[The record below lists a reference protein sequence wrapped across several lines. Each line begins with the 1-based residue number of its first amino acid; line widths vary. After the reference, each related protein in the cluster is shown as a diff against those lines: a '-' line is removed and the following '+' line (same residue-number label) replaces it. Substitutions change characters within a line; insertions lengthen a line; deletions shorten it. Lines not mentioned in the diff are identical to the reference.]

1 MFRYFRVGTAAAGLL
16 VIPACGSPSAPT
28 VTQAVITVTA
38 NPSSIAGAPC
48 TGCGPGS
55 TDLETV
61 TTITIQET
69 AGVAASVT
77 QIEMTLRETGTA
89 AVIASGSFDSGGIT
103 QLAGSNRVPA
113 RGRLDVRCGVHYAA
127 DAGGPDGR
135 PDVYCASGRR
145 GRPPD
150 RPDTYRERDD
160 MTAAR
165 SGRMRIGGAVAS
177 PRRDR
182 YGF

>member
-1 MFRYFRVGTAAAGLL
+1 MFRYFHGGTAAVGL
-16 VIPACGSPSAPT
+16 VVMAACGSPSAPT

-55 TDLETV
+55 TDLEAL

-77 QIEMTLRETGTA
+77 EIEMTLRETATA
-89 AVIASGSFDSGGIT
+89 SVIASGSFDSGGIA

-127 DAGGPDGR
+127 DRAGR
-135 PDVYCASGRR
+135 TAVL
-145 GRPPD
+145 
-150 RPDTYRERDD
+150 TYIVHLADE
-160 MTAAR
+160 
-165 SGRMRIGGAVAS
+165 GGHQIVQTLAVNVTT
-177 PRRDR
+177 
-182 YGF
+182 